1 VDQKKSGGK
10 LGKMTTAGAGG
21 DVDQTEK
28 EKSTTSR
35 VSGNSTTAAKDAAAF
50 KRWAS
55 AASNLQ
61 ISEAVDEL
69 RKQRDRFEPA
79 SYYQVFVDGLLK
91 KAADMEAAANMRP
104 TFVRIGETILEK
116 GINLFDLMH
125 DWDPNA
131 KGKMSKMEFRQ
142 HMRKFLTINPP
153 ETVEIDELF
162 LIMDESGN
170 GYLETDEIKKAFF
183 KFTGAAK
190 SFAINVAEAYKA
202 TEALRQKAQLVARV
216 VEHTENAEQANAD
229 LEAGR
234 IGSIKAI
241 LGDKMISK
249 GLKEADLALRWSGK
263 SGEISQADFRREVIA
278 LIGPTAIPEEV
289 DALFAELDR
298 DGGGSLGR
306 DELKE
311 ALIFLKREAE
321 AKKLAVRELGL
332 QYIQLFKKMKVAQAE
347 FAKDQKVEDDAAKE
361 EAKREA
367 QEAQERAAA
376 EAEAKQARAAAKAE
390 KLATK
395 EAEEQAMADKILAKR
410 RGLSGSLS

>member
-1 VDQKKSGGK
+1 
-10 LGKMTTAGAGG
+10 
-21 DVDQTEK
+21 
-28 EKSTTSR
+28 
-35 VSGNSTTAAKDAAAF
+35 
-50 KRWAS
+50 
-55 AASNLQ
+55 
-61 ISEAVDEL
+61 
-69 RKQRDRFEPA
+69 
-79 SYYQVFVDGLLK
+79 
-91 KAADMEAAANMRP
+91 
-104 TFVRIGETILEK
+104 
-116 GINLFDLMH
+116 
-125 DWDPNA
+125 
-131 KGKMSKMEFRQ
+131 
-142 HMRKFLTINPP
+142 
-153 ETVEIDELF
+153 
-162 LIMDESGN
+162 
-170 GYLETDEIKKAFF
+170 
-183 KFTGAAK
+183 
-190 SFAINVAEAYKA
+190 
-202 TEALRQKAQLVARV
+202 
-216 VEHTENAEQANAD
+216 
-229 LEAGR
+229 
-234 IGSIKAI
+234 
-241 LGDKMISK
+241 MISK

-289 DALFAELDR
+289 DALFAELDK

-347 FAKDQKVEDDAAKE
+347 FAKDRKVEDDAAKE

-410 RGLSGSLS
+410 RGLSGSLL